1 MRRLAVLDVGKTN
14 VKLAVLDEQ
23 GVVLWERRRSN
34 RVLDAPPYPH
44 YDVEGIWHWL
54 LSELGE
60 AAGRYPVDA
69 IVTTAHG
76 ACAALVS
83 DSALALPVLDY
94 EHPAPEQF
102 SADYAALCDSF
113 ALTYSPSLPAGLNLG
128 RQLYWQA
135 KTFAQEFAQA
145 RQILLYPQYWSWRLS
160 GVAAAEVTSLG
171 CHTDLWR
178 PESGVFSG
186 LATEMGWDKLF
197 PPLRPAWQALA
208 SLLPEIAAQTGLSP
222 QCQIINGIHDSNA
235 SLLRHLLSRRPPG
248 EPFSVVSTGTWV
260 IIAAVGASLT
270 ALDGERD
277 MLANVDALGRPVA
290 CARFMGGREFAALN
304 DPPAA
309 SCTPADIAAIVER
322 GVFALPAFAD
332 AGGPFIGHR
341 GRLLGG
347 TAGDG
352 GERYALAS
360 LYIALLTD
368 YCLSA
373 LGAKGEIVI
382 EGSFNSNA
390 HYAALLAALRPR
402 QQVWLSSDA
411 AGTVGGAYLL
421 GNWGNAAPATAC
433 AAVAAY
439 RECDLLDY
447 RERWLQYC
455 SIAS

>member
-14 VKLAVLDEQ
+14 VKLAILDEQ
-23 GVVLWERRRSN
+23 GTVLWERRRSN

-44 YDVEGIWHWL
+44 YDVDGIWRWL
-54 LSELGE
+54 LAELGE
-60 AAGRYPVDA
+60 AAGRYPIDA

-76 ACAALVS
+76 ACAALLG

-94 EHPAPEQF
+94 EHPAPELF

-135 KTFAQEFAQA
+135 KAFPREFSQV

-171 CHTDLWR
+171 CHTDLWQ

-186 LATEMGWDKLF
+186 LATKMGWEKLF
-197 PPLRPAWQALA
+197 PPLRPAWQSLG
-208 SLLPEIAAQTGLSP
+208 SLLPDIAAQTGLSP
-222 QCQIINGIHDSNA
+222 QCEVISGIHDSNA
-235 SLLRHLLSRRPPG
+235 SLLRHLLSRRPSG
-248 EPFSVVSTGTWV
+248 EPFSVVSTGTWA
-260 IIAAVGASLT
+260 IIAAVGASLD
-270 ALDGERD
+270 ALDGDRD
-277 MLANVDALGRPVA
+277 MLANVDVFGRPIA

-309 SCTPADIAAIVER
+309 RCTAADIAAIVER

-332 AGGPFIGHR
+332 AGGPFIGRR

-347 TAGDG
+347 MAGSG

-360 LYIALLTD
+360 LYCALLTD

-373 LGAKGEIVI
+373 LGAEGDIVI
-382 EGSFNSNA
+382 EGSFTPNP
-390 HYAALLAALRPR
+390 HYAALLAALRPQ

-421 GNWGNAAPATAC
+421 GNWSNAAPATPC
-433 AAVAAY
+433 TAVAPY
-439 RECDLLDY
+439 SECDLRAY
-447 RERWLQYC
+447 RERWSQYC
-455 SIAS
+455 SIAP